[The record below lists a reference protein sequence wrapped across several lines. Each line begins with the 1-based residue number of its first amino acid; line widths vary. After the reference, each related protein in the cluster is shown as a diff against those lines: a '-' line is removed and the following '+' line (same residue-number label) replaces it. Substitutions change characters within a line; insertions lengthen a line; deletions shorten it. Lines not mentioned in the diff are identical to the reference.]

1 MKNAWLFIFLLWS
14 QHLRAEGNCGVDP
27 YPGEI
32 ICTGKVEHMTTFFGY
47 DNFNALL
54 CDVVPGRFTW
64 DNHVEPTDR
73 MAISD
78 LQSIVFTP
86 TGEVNFA
93 SYQNLMQDNP
103 NFEEV
108 RRVRE
113 ALECAE
119 YWMREGCGGD
129 QDLCRELNNLKSL
142 ENASNEFRHAASGN
156 EQYKACYHERVDEV
170 GCPTNQYVLPLP
182 NSTEGEIQNL
192 SAAVSLGQDFCT
204 PLEPGESFKKRA
216 GRYLASLIETNIQ
229 AHEFER
235 DCFAGE
241 VEDNDRCNDESRDLS
256 ITTYLNQYDQMTQNL
271 SLFNARRNYQS
282 KGATRK
288 TGTTLDFDLELNGT
302 NQEASID
309 TILRDL
315 SPDGVALKNFQGRDT
330 EFRDFSTASHRRA
343 IASENL
349 RKIANFINS
358 EVNGGSSTNP
368 EINDFYQR
376 FSTNL
381 QQSNFDLNT
390 DEGRNNARTLIRE
403 INTCNSIP
411 NVHETGNYHRFREI
425 IGLPEIIPE
434 ERGNYTETTQLARAQ
449 EEREFVGERFQFI
462 NAVKCRT
469 IIPKDSRNRE
479 VSLLDAIQS
488 HMNERRDIAEMD
500 YIAQK
505 TNFPAIHHLNLDSRD
520 CPQEVSELEG
530 SNIFDVAR
538 PCHLVPPS
546 NEQMAESLNN
556 TVTELREKQLRFQN
570 GNLNDREMLVLNDA
584 IETLLS
590 QPNCRDNLC
599 HSANSF
605 LAGADDLRDWLKW
618 TSIGGE
624 FVCAFSGTIAGFQT
638 AGAGFVAG
646 GVCASTVAGAFTAWD
661 MSRNRRAQASTS
673 VLGSSELVDFNQ
685 MQEFWDES
693 LLDLYF
699 AAGTAPL
706 GGLFSGGRFGLK
718 TLGGQ
723 LAYRTLRESG
733 QEVTQ
738 EALQALSR
746 QYVRELMEAS
756 TKTGVYNI
764 LKREPNAS
772 VALRMIIDPDTLRIN
787 EELMAQLVLGLN
799 TNAKRRA
806 FREFVRNNNSEQ
818 IASLLASTPISQ
830 RRALIESI
838 LNGEDPLSTARQ
850 RLASTGHGQ
859 HIDESL
865 SGFSREYQNLQEL
878 SSLSPEMIENLAPN
892 SQTQR
897 FLAQI
902 LRDEPDLI
910 NKLDELARKPAAE
923 KERLT
928 AELREALARQ
938 AAGDCN

>member
-1 MKNAWLFIFLLWS
+1 MLSFSVF
-14 QHLRAEGNCGVDP
+14 AEDNCNVDP

-32 ICTGKVEHMTTFFGY
+32 ICTDKVEHMTTFFGY

-64 DNHVEPTDR
+64 DNHVQPTDR

-86 TGEVNFA
+86 TGDINFA

-103 NFEEV
+103 DFEQV
-108 RRVRE
+108 RRVQE
-113 ALECAE
+113 SLECAE
-119 YWMREGCGGD
+119 YWMRDGCGGD
-129 QDLCRELNNLKSL
+129 QDLCRELNNLKDL
-142 ENASNEFRHAASGN
+142 ENASNQFRHSANGN
-156 EQYKACYHERVDEV
+156 EQYKACYHERTDEI
-170 GCPTNQYVLPLP
+170 GCPINRYVLPLP
-182 NSTEGEIQNL
+182 NSSQGEIQNL
-192 SAAVSLGQDFCT
+192 SAAISLGQDFCT
-204 PLEPGESFKKRA
+204 PLESGETFKKRA
-216 GRYLASLIETNIQ
+216 GKYLASLIETNIR

-235 DCFAGE
+235 DCFAGLI
-241 VEDNDRCNDESRDLS
+241 NDDEKCSEESRDLT

-271 SLFNARRNYQS
+271 SLFNAQKYYQT
-282 KGATRK
+282 KGARRR
-288 TGTTLDFDLELNGT
+288 TGTKLEFDLEINGS
-302 NQEASID
+302 NEEASID
-309 TILRDL
+309 SILGSL
-315 SPDGVALKNFQGRDT
+315 SPDAVAIKNFQGRDT
-330 EFRDFSTASHRRA
+330 EVRNFSTASHRRA
-343 IASENL
+343 IASQNL
-349 RKIANFINS
+349 QQIASFINR
-358 EVNGGSSTNP
+358 EVNGGTSTNP
-368 EINDFYQR
+368 EINQFYQQ

-381 QQSNFDLNT
+381 QESNFDLNT
-390 DEGRNNARTLIRE
+390 PDGLENARTLIRE
-403 INTCNSIP
+403 INTCDSIP
-411 NVHETGNYHRFREI
+411 HTSESDNYHNFREI
-425 IGLPEIIPE
+425 VGLPDIPADQ
-434 ERGNYTETTQLARAQ
+434 RGDYTETTMLARAS
-449 EEREFVGERFQFI
+449 EAREFVGERFKFV
-462 NAVKCRT
+462 NVTKCRN

-479 VSLLDAIQS
+479 VSLLEAIKS
-488 HMNERRDIAEMD
+488 HMEERSDMAEMD
-500 YIAQK
+500 FLAQK
-505 TNFPAIHHLNLDSRD
+505 TNFPALHHLNLTSRN

-538 PCHLVPPS
+538 PCHLVPPT
-546 NEQMAESLNN
+546 NAQMAESLNN
-556 TVTELREKQLRFQN
+556 TVAELREKQLRFQN

-599 HSANSF
+599 EQANSF
-605 LAGADDLRDWLKW
+605 RAGADDLRDWLKW

-624 FVCAFSGTIAGFQT
+624 FVCGFAGTIAGFQT

-693 LLDLYF
+693 MLDLYF

-706 GGLFSGGRFGLK
+706 GGILSGGRFGLK

-723 LAYRTLRESG
+723 LAYKTLRESG

-772 VALRMIIDPDTLRIN
+772 VALRMVIDPDTLRIN
-787 EELMAQLVLGLN
+787 EELMAQLVIGLN

-806 FREFVRNNNSEQ
+806 FREFVRNNSPEQ

-838 LNGEDPLSTARQ
+838 LNGEDPLSTAR
-850 RLASTGHGQ
+850 LATSNPGQ
-859 HIDESL
+859 HIDETL
-865 SGFSREYQNLQEL
+865 NGFARENDQFSTLMTT
-878 SSLSPEMIENLAPN
+878 SPEMIESLAPN
-892 SQTQR
+892 RETQR
-897 FLAQI
+897 FLATT
-902 LRDEPDLI
+902 LRNEPELI

-923 KERLT
+923 RERLT
-928 AELREALARQ
+928 AQLREALERQ
-938 AAGDCN
+938 ANGNCN